1 MINEIKHLFPN
12 ADPLV
17 DFELRDN
24 SDGKGPFIARWD
36 AVKLG
41 AQPTAAQLSAV
52 TVVAD
57 IAAFKTPALNAFRA
71 TREQMFS
78 RIAGMGFAALQKGD
92 TVTAAALAVF
102 RDGIRDLPQH
112 PSTVAATTPVELK
125 TAMTLRYKELTDAL
139 PLSVKAAFQA
149 LDK

>member
-1 MINEIKHLFPN
+1 MINQIKHLYPN
-12 ADPLV
+12 ADPLI

-36 AVKLG
+36 TAKLG
-41 AQPTAAQLSAV
+41 PQPTPAQLSAV